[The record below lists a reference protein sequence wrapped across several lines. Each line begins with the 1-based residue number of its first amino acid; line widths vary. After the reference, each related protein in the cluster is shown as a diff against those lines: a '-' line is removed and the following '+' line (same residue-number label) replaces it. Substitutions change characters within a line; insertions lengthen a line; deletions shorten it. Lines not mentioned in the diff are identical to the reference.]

1 MKKLENKTFSESLN
15 ISENTK
21 KEIENSNKLENEGL
35 NVEDNSTTKSN
46 KSNCDDSNIKE
57 ESKTKKLKKLLD
69 NKTGLF
75 FEGSEKYKNFMTSFG
90 ALKNVDSN
98 AFEGALKAVKKSW
111 EDENKEEIEKIEN
124 TPTVQFFEQILQDS
138 EIKALIDN
146 VFYNNFDYKKIVKDG
161 YVICFLS
168 DTIKN
173 DNENKDNERKDNYTT
188 ITINDIYS
196 HPHTGTVYY
205 KKLDLN
211 RTNYIKAVVSFSY
224 YVKEFN
230 KVKKAANKAGN
241 LLIDLRTILQKIKDK
256 GANKSLIDN
265 IINDVFK

>member
-1 MKKLENKTFSESLN
+1 MKKLENKKFSENLN

-57 ESKTKKLKKLLD
+57 ESKTKKLKKLLE
-69 NKTGLF
+69 NRTGLF
-75 FEGSEKYKNFMTSFG
+75 FEGSEKYKNFIASFG
-90 ALKNVDSN
+90 ALKNVDAS
-98 AFEGALKAVKKSW
+98 AFEGALKVVKKNW
-111 EDENKEEIEKIEN
+111 EDENKEKLEKIEN
-124 TPTVQFFEQILQDS
+124 TSAIQFFEQILKDS
-138 EIKALIDN
+138 EIKGLIDN
-146 VFYNNFDYKKIVKDG
+146 VFCNKFDYKNIVKDD
-161 YVICFLS
+161 YVICYLS

-173 DNENKDNERKDNYTT
+173 DNERKDNYTT

-224 YVKEFN
+224 YIKEFN
-230 KVKKAANKAGN
+230 KVKKAANKAGC
-241 LLIDLRTILQKIKDK
+241 LLNDLRVILQKLKEKD
-256 GANKSLIDN
+256 ANKSLICDVV
-265 IINDVFK
+265 NDIFD

>member
-1 MKKLENKTFSESLN
+1 MKNLENKKFSENLN

-98 AFEGALKAVKKSW
+98 AFEGALKAVRKSW
-111 EDENKEEIEKIEN
+111 EEENKEEIEKFEKIDA
-124 TPTVQFFEQILQDS
+124 VDFFENILKDK

-146 VFYNNFDYKKIVKDG
+146 VFCNNFDYKKIVKDG
-161 YVICFLS
+161 YIICYLS
-168 DTIKN
+168 DSCKN

-205 KKLDLN
+205 KKLDSN
-211 RTNYIKAVVSFSY
+211 RTNYIKAVIGFSY
-224 YVKEFN
+224 YIKEVN